1 MSTRIS
7 KLDKFDVRRLDRA
20 ARVLLNDTQV
30 RRAIFHKQRYNKNV
44 TLVRLQEGK
53 VQQMLV
59 SDFALMCVTTSLF
72 ARKEI
77 PAENSLVKWIQE
89 SHYPYMQDVTTA
101 IRQLALIS
109 GMDSK
114 CLGRIR
120 PEVDVTTFP
129 FHLTDFN
136 ENHKEWILTNFHQPT
151 GTKKKPMA
159 KDVEYRNKIIE
170 GIEVI
175 LERHGVSYFVAEAIS
190 KDIQRELMKVGK

>member
-72 ARKEI
+72 AEKRF
-77 PAENSLVKWIQE
+77 L
-89 SHYPYMQDVTTA
+89 
-101 IRQLALIS
+101 L
-109 GMDSK
+109 
-114 CLGRIR
+114 RI
-120 PEVDVTTFP
+120 
-129 FHLTDFN
+129 
-136 ENHKEWILTNFHQPT
+136 
-151 GTKKKPMA
+151 A
-159 KDVEYRNKIIE
+159 
-170 GIEVI
+170 
-175 LERHGVSYFVAEAIS
+175 
-190 KDIQRELMKVGK
+190 